1 MCVLVCVMVLF
12 VCSVC
17 FGGFEVVCLFVLS
30 NFQFLKILIYFFS
43 LCFFF
48 FLSQERDGAVFKSI
62 GVCVCVYW
70 GGD

>member
-12 VCSVC
+12 SYGIC

-30 NFQFLKILIYFFS
+30 NFQFLKILIFFFS
-43 LCFFF
+43 SVFF